1 MFHNNY
7 VLVPSREKDLPSK
20 LEVENTDKSEPS
32 PLFPVVFNSEL
43 KKMKNLNMQRAIV
56 INGRMIAPRV
66 TTGEIFEALQRAN
79 RNIAYKLKS
88 LMMKKLARDLAKKK
102 KLAVNTDNRY

>member
-20 LEVENTDKSEPS
+20 LEVENTDRSEPT

-43 KKMKNLNMQRAIV
+43 KKMRNLNMQRAV
-56 INGRMIAPRV
+56 AINGRMITPRV

-102 KLAVNTDNRY
+102 KLAVKNR

>member
-1 MFHNNY
+1 M
-7 VLVPSREKDLPSK
+7 PSREKDLPSK
-20 LEVENTDKSEPS
+20 LEVENTDRSEPT

-43 KKMKNLNMQRAIV
+43 KKMRNLNMQRAV
-56 INGRMIAPRV
+56 AINGRMITPRV

-102 KLAVNTDNRY
+102 KLAVKNR